1 MPRRLALLLTLVW
14 LVACSPAPAAEAS
27 LPAATAPRRVSPT
40 PVPPTPSLTPS
51 PSPSPTPSPTPSPSP
66 TPKPLVPHFDHIVLI
81 LLENKEFGTVMG
93 NPNAPYFNRLA
104 LENTLL
110 SQYYAVTH
118 PSLPN
123 YLALVGGDTFGI
135 TYNCQNCPVDAPSLP
150 DLLEAWGLSWKT
162 YQESMPEPCYLGS
175 RWPYAQ
181 KHNPFIY
188 FTPIRENTARCQ
200 AHIVPL
206 TQLEQ
211 DIAAGQLPNYIF
223 ITPNECNDAHDCPL
237 ATADAWLQTW
247 LPPLRAALEAESDR
261 WLIVL
266 TWDEGQ
272 GAHSCC
278 NLPPEAGGR
287 VATVL
292 ISPLAQA
299 GLVDDTPYTHY
310 SLLKT
315 ISVSWGL
322 PPLGRA
328 AEAETP
334 LIVAPWR

>member
-1 MPRRLALLLTLVW
+1 M
-14 LVACSPAPAAEAS
+14 
-27 LPAATAPRRVSPT
+27 
-40 PVPPTPSLTPS
+40 
-51 PSPSPTPSPTPSPSP
+51 
-66 TPKPLVPHFDHIVLI
+66 
-81 LLENKEFGTVMG
+81 LENKEFGTVIG
-93 NPNAPYFNRLA
+93 NPQMPYFNRLA
-104 LENTLL
+104 AENTLL
-110 SQYYAVTH
+110 SQYYAITH

-135 TYNCQNCPVDAPSLP
+135 DYNCTDCFLDAPSLP

-162 YQESMPEPCYLGS
+162 YQESMPAPCFQGS

-188 FTPIRENTARCQ
+188 FNPIRQNQARCQ
-200 AHIVPL
+200 SHIVPFA
-206 TQLEQ
+206 QLKE
-211 DIAAGQLPNYIF
+211 DIAAEDLPNYIF
-223 ITPNECNDAHDCPL
+223 ITPNECNDAHDCSL
-237 ATADAWLQTW
+237 KTADAWLQETLSW
-247 LPPLRAALEAESDR
+247 LQPALEAASDR

-292 ISPLAQA
+292 ISPLAQK
-299 GLVDDTPYTHY
+299 GLTDDTPYTHY

-315 ISVSWGL
+315 IATSWGM
-322 PPLGRA
+322 PPLGLA
-328 AEAETP
+328 ASPETP
-334 LIVAPWR
+334 LILRPWVLPPNH